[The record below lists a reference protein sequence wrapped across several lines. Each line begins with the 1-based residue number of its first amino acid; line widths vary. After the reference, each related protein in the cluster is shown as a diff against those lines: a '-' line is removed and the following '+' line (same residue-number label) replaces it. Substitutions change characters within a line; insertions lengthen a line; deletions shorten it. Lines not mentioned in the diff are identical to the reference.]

1 METRKKTKQTALI
14 GLNLLLLSLI
24 IFSICLIRLG
34 RPVIPVEE
42 KRHHM
47 LAVDWVSYHLDTATE
62 AAPMIVLGTIGPFGK
77 TIFYED
83 FDDPGDGD
91 CYRPAKIRVIQMI
104 KGNPYAKAV
113 PYLEWGGETDSV
125 VVTVMYTK
133 PTLEGRTYLMF
144 LSRRGTSLTPFGR
157 LLVDENGMVS
167 PIDNMRMDS
176 SGAYPFDPE
185 APIPVEDYIAAVRQ
199 YLD

>member
-113 PYLEWGGETDSV
+113 PYLEWGGETDRHVHQAPPGGPHLSDV
-125 VVTVMYTK
+125 PQPPRHLTHSLW
-133 PTLEGRTYLMF
+133 PPPGR
-144 LSRRGTSLTPFGR
+144 
-157 LLVDENGMVS
+157 
-167 PIDNMRMDS
+167 
-176 SGAYPFDPE
+176 
-185 APIPVEDYIAAVRQ
+185 
-199 YLD
+199 